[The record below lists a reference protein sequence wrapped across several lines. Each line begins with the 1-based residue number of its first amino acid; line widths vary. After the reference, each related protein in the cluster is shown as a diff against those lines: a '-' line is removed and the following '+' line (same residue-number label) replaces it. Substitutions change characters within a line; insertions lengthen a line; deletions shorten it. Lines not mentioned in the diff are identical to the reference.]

1 MSYGE
6 FVRRVVTTITI
17 AILTYFLIT
26 AVVQYTGVLLLV
38 FTSWVLSVGLHHLI
52 MRFRNLGMN
61 KGVATLSTLALLVA
75 SLVMIGFVIVPPF
88 LTQAKNLVESL
99 PQAIEQIIE
108 SYTTFREDQPTIGNY
123 LPEFT
128 VDDYHELFAIGLEEV
143 IGETAETG
151 DAGESN
157 NTESDDSKGE
167 LNDPTPPPT
176 PHNQQQNNNAFNF
189 DNIGRLVQS
198 ALPVLGNIGS
208 LVGSLLA
215 NGVFIIL
222 ITSYLLFDPVVY
234 YRPIVAVVPKQ
245 HEKRVVNIINKVETA
260 IIGWMGALSISIAF
274 TTTAIIIVHGF
285 ILGIPNVIALG
296 VIAGLSTFVPNV
308 GYYIGLIPI
317 LIFTAVADPVKIIPA
332 GILYWLISEID
343 GKVVS
348 PNVIKNQLNIPA
360 GIVFPFQLMAAAS
373 LGFFGIILAVP
384 ILAILVIIFQEL
396 YIFDTL
402 KKRNHQVELIE
413 NDEGL
418 VELVTS
424 DKGIDIMP
432 DEEES

>member
-6 FVRRVVTTITI
+6 FVRRVITTITI
-17 AILTYFLIT
+17 ILLTFFII
-26 AVVQYTGVLLLV
+26 TGVIQYIGILLIV
-38 FTSWVLSVGLHHLI
+38 FTCWVLSVGLHHLI
-52 MRFRNLGMN
+52 MRFRKLGMN
-61 KGVATLSTLALLVA
+61 KGLATLSTLAVVIA
-75 SLVMIGFVIVPPF
+75 SLVMVGFVIVPPF

-108 SYTTFREDQPTIGNY
+108 SYTTFRQEQPAIGNY

-128 VDDYHELFAIGLEEV
+128 VDDYHELFSMGVEEV
-143 IGETAETG
+143 MNEISPETST
-151 DAGESN
+151 DTT
-157 NTESDDSKGE
+157 TEVPEKV
-167 LNDPTPPPT
+167 T
-176 PHNQQQNNNAFNF
+176 
-189 DNIGRLVQS
+189 DNIGSRGGNSLLNIDIGQLVQS
-198 ALPVLGNIGS
+198 ALPVLGNIGN

-215 NGVFIIL
+215 NAIFIIL
-222 ITSYLLFDPVVY
+222 ITSYLLFDPVLY
-234 YRPIVAVVPKQ
+234 YRPIVALVPKN
-245 HEKRVVNIINKVETA
+245 HEKRVVDIINKIETA
-260 IIGWMGALSISIAF
+260 VIGWMGALSISIAF
-274 TTTAIIIVHGF
+274 TTTAIIIVHGL

-296 VIAGLSTFVPNV
+296 VIAGLSSFVPNV

-402 KKRNHQVELIE
+402 KKRNHQVDLVE
-413 NDEGL
+413 NEDGL
-418 VELVTS
+418 VELVVS
-424 DKGIDIMP
+424 DTGIDVMP
-432 DEEES
+432 DDETDDD

>member
-6 FVRRVVTTITI
+6 FVRRVITTITI
-17 AILTYFLIT
+17 IILTFFLIT
-26 AVVQYTGVLLLV
+26 GVIEYTGILLIV
-38 FTSWVLSVGLHHLI
+38 FTCWVLSVGIHHLV
-52 MRFRNLGMN
+52 MRFRKLGMS
-61 KGVATLSTLALLVA
+61 KGWAMLSTLVLLIA
-75 SLVMIGFVIVPPF
+75 SLIVIGFVIVPPF
-88 LTQAKNLVESL
+88 ITQARNLIESL
-99 PQAIEQIIE
+99 PQAIEQIIQ
-108 SYTTFREDQPTIGNY
+108 SYDTFRLEQPTIGNY

-128 VDDYHELFAIGLEEV
+128 VQDYRDLFATRLDEV
-143 IGETAETG
+143 IGENTG
-151 DAGESN
+151 ITSGRGSA
-157 NTESDDSKGE
+157 
-167 LNDPTPPPT
+167 LNL
-176 PHNQQQNNNAFNF
+176 
-189 DNIGRLVQS
+189 NIGQIVQS
-198 ALPVLGNIGS
+198 ALPVLGGIGS
-208 LVGSLLA
+208 FVGSLLA
-215 NGVFIIL
+215 NGVFILL

-234 YRPIVAVVPKQ
+234 YRPIVAIVPKA
-245 HEKRVVNIINKVETA
+245 HEKRVVDIVNKVETA

-274 TTTAIIIVHGF
+274 TTSAIIVVHGL

-296 VIAGLSTFVPNV
+296 VIAGLSSFIPNV

-373 LGFFGIILAVP
+373 LGFFGIILAIP

-402 KKRNHQVELIE
+402 KKRNHKVDLIE
-413 NDEGL
+413 NEEGQ

-424 DKGIDIMP
+424 DTGIDILP
-432 DEEES
+432 DEKDQDE

>member
-6 FVRRVVTTITI
+6 FVRRVITTVTIV
-17 AILTYFLIT
+17 ILTYFIIT
-26 AVVQYTGVLLLV
+26 AAIQYVGILLIV
-38 FTSWVLSVGLHHLI
+38 FTCWVLSVGLHHLI
-52 MRFRNLGMN
+52 MRFRRLGMT
-61 KGVATLSTLALLVA
+61 KGWATLSTLALVIA
-75 SLVMIGFVIVPPF
+75 SLIMIGLVIVPPF
-88 LTQAKNLVESL
+88 LTQARNLVESL
-99 PQAIEQIIE
+99 PAAIEQIVE
-108 SYTTFREDQPTIGNY
+108 SYDTFRQDQPAIGTY

-128 VDDYHELFAIGLEEV
+128 VEDYREIFTVGVEEV
-143 IGETAETG
+143 INETIIPDTIDETTAELPDKVVEGTG
-151 DAGESN
+151 NRNGL
-157 NTESDDSKGE
+157 
-167 LNDPTPPPT
+167 LNL
-176 PHNQQQNNNAFNF
+176 
-189 DNIGRLVQS
+189 NIGQIVQS

-215 NGVFIIL
+215 NAVFIIL

-234 YRPIVAVVPKQ
+234 YRPIVALVPKN
-245 HEKRVVNIINKVETA
+245 HEKRVVDIINKVETA

-274 TTTAIIIVHGF
+274 TTSSIIIVHGF

-296 VIAGLSTFVPNV
+296 VIAGLATFIPNV

-348 PNVIKNQLNIPA
+348 PNMIKNQLNIPA

-402 KKRNHQVELIE
+402 KKRNHHIDLIE
-413 NDEGL
+413 NEDGL

-424 DKGIDIMP
+424 DTGIDVLP
-432 DEEES
+432 DEQEDD

>member
-6 FVRRVVTTITI
+6 FVRRVITTITMV
-17 AILTYFLIT
+17 ILTYFLIT
-26 AVVQYTGVLLLV
+26 AVIEYHGILLIV
-38 FTSWVLSVGLHHLI
+38 FTCWVLSVGIHHLI
-52 MRFRNLGMN
+52 MRFRKLGMT
-61 KGVATLSTLALLVA
+61 KGWATLSTLVILIS

-88 LTQAKNLVESL
+88 LTQARNLVESL
-99 PQAIEQIIE
+99 PQAVEQIIE
-108 SYTTFREDQPTIGNY
+108 SYATFREEQPTIGNY

-128 VDDYHELFAIGLEEV
+128 VDDYHELFTFGLEELTEEV
-143 IGETAETG
+143 NNQTSGEEAQPDKPEVLSTRTNRG
-151 DAGESN
+151 GLLD
-157 NTESDDSKGE
+157 
-167 LNDPTPPPT
+167 LNLG
-176 PHNQQQNNNAFNF
+176 Q
-189 DNIGRLVQS
+189 LVQS
-198 ALPVLGNIGS
+198 ALPVLGNIGN

-215 NGVFIIL
+215 NAVFIIL
-222 ITSYLLFDPVVY
+222 ITSYLLFDPLVY
-234 YRPIVAVVPKQ
+234 YRPFVAVVPKN
-245 HEKRVVNIINKVETA
+245 HEKRVVDIINKIETA
-260 IIGWMGALSISIAF
+260 VIGWMGALSISIAF
-274 TTTAIIIVHGF
+274 TTSAIILVHGF
-285 ILGIPNVIALG
+285 ILGVPNVVALG
-296 VIAGLSTFVPNV
+296 VIAGLSSFVPNV

-402 KKRNHQVELIE
+402 KKGNHQVELVE
-413 NDEGL
+413 DEDGQ

-424 DKGIDIMP
+424 DKGIDILP
-432 DEEES
+432 EEDEE